1 MFRNAMG
8 GMACSIFFAFVILL
22 ITTRNYTISLYSV
35 VSISLVIATIMSSIK
50 ILNWSLGIA
59 ESIGL
64 IVFIGFSV
72 DYIVHMSHQYVESVF
87 DKKKNRVDSCF
98 QQIGSTILNGAV
110 TSFVAGIFLFLCQY
124 SYLHKFGVLMIVT
137 IISSL
142 FFAMIF
148 FPALCYYVGPEFK
161 EGDIDHNIIE
171 PCKKKSAKR
180 RQQLLAGRNKI
191 FQFRLYKLQ
200 FR

>member
-8 GMACSIFFAFVILL
+8 GMACSIFFAFVILML
-22 ITTRNYTISLYSV
+22 TTRNYTISLYSV

-98 QQIGSTILNGAV
+98 
-110 TSFVAGIFLFLCQY
+110 
-124 SYLHKFGVLMIVT
+124 
-137 IISSL
+137 
-142 FFAMIF
+142 
-148 FPALCYYVGPEFK
+148 
-161 EGDIDHNIIE
+161 
-171 PCKKKSAKR
+171 
-180 RQQLLAGRNKI
+180 
-191 FQFRLYKLQ
+191 
-200 FR
+200 

>member
-1 MFRNAMG
+1 MG

-22 ITTRNYTISLYSV
+22 ITTRNYIISLYSV
-35 VSISLVIATIMSSIK
+35 LSISLVIATIMSSIK

-98 QQIGSTILNGAV
+98 Q
-110 TSFVAGIFLFLCQY
+110 
-124 SYLHKFGVLMIVT
+124 
-137 IISSL
+137 
-142 FFAMIF
+142 
-148 FPALCYYVGPEFK
+148 
-161 EGDIDHNIIE
+161 
-171 PCKKKSAKR
+171 
-180 RQQLLAGRNKI
+180 
-191 FQFRLYKLQ
+191 
-200 FR
+200 